1 MQAGGRRFDPVILH
15 QDPGHWVV
23 ITKDSHAARSEHKPK
38 ALSFRF
44 VFVEK
49 AVFFNNSKSRIS
61 VVDGKLVRG
70 KGLVSTVPS
79 ATYDCVTRLQL
90 EYEL

>member
-15 QDPGHWVV
+15 QDPGHRVV
-23 ITKDSHAARSEHKPK
+23 IIEDIHAARSEHKPK
-38 ALSFRF
+38 AWRFRF

-61 VVDGKLVRG
+61 VVDGKLDRG

>member
-23 ITKDSHAARSEHKPK
+23 IIKDSHAARSEHKPK

>member
-15 QDPGHWVV
+15 QDPV
-23 ITKDSHAARSEHKPK
+23 IKDIHAARSEHKPK